1 MKNIDE
7 IKVHQNLEREK
18 LKSYQREERRVQ
30 VEKLTTLKEKK
41 KPKKS

>member
-7 IKVHQNLEREK
+7 IKAHENLEREK